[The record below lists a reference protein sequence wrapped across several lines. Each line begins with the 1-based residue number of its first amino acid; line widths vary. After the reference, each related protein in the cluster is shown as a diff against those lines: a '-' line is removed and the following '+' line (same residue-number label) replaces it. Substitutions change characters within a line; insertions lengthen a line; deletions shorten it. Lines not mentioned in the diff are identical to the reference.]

1 MCVLFYIRMKSAVLF
16 DIKKYHLH
24 HLSGNAV
31 ITAVMFNHI
40 STTYQFV
47 SLRRPTFCLLSR
59 FLDCCR
65 SHDSSLCHSKFLI
78 PNHLRSFSSLF
89 CQVLQRLV
97 VSPRR
102 LFRRLKHTP
111 SRTASTMTTRQLMLG
126 RTTSNH
132 AGKTFVGVCL
142 PITERAYFECFQKM
156 HTIIL
161 TSFQRTVINRCKVTL
176 N

>member
-1 MCVLFYIRMKSAVLF
+1 MKSAVSF
-16 DIKKYHLH
+16 VTKKYHFY
-24 HLSGNAV
+24 HLSGHTV
-31 ITAVMFNHI
+31 ITPVIFNHI
-40 STTYQFV
+40 STTYQFG

-65 SHDSSLCHSKFLI
+65 NHDSSLCHSKFPI
-78 PNHLRSFSSLF
+78 PNHLRSFPSLF

-97 VSPRR
+97 VSPRC
-102 LFRRLKHTP
+102 LVRRLKHTP

-142 PITERAYFECFQKM
+142 PITERAYFECFKKIL
-156 HTIIL
+156 TTVL
-161 TSFQRTVINRCKVTL
+161 TSFHPTVINPCKVNL